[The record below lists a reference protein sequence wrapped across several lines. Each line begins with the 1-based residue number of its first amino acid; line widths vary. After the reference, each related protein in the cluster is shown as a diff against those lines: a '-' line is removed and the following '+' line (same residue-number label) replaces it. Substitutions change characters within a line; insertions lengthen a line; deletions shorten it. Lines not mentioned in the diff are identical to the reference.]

1 MIHNPN
7 TESTLFIQSLKSAGV
22 AISKE
27 REVIE
32 RLEEAREWHY
42 AFTTLVKQGQRIGI
56 SFIANPGTQSAELQR
71 VFAQYRFPDQAEST
85 FEANLLH

>member
-7 TESTLFIQSLKSAGV
+7 TESTRFIQSLKGAGV

-56 SFIANPGTQSAELQR
+56 SFIANPGLQSAELQR
-71 VFAQYRFPDQAEST
+71 VFAQYSFPDQIEST

>member
-56 SFIANPGTQSAELQR
+56 SFIANPGLRSAELQR
-71 VFAQYRFPDQAEST
+71 DFAQYHFPDQVEAT